1 MPFYAH
7 RLDLPEAYQAA
18 DRIGRLV
25 MVGKLDWPD
34 VDRYAHR
41 WAIMAHK
48 ATGVA
53 ALGAETRFCW
63 AAGDAVTQ
71 AEHERADVE
80 RAIKVMLR
88 PLIAERVPWNGLMA
102 EAHEINGANGF
113 LLAEAEVSEIVRTE
127 IYFALPPAPR
137 GRHG

>member
-18 DRIGRLV
+18 DRMGRLV
-25 MVGKLDWPD
+25 MVGTFDWPA
-34 VDRYAHR
+34 VDRFARR
-41 WAIMAHK
+41 WAVMAHK
-48 ATGVA
+48 ATGVD

-63 AAGDAVTQ
+63 ASWDAFAA
-71 AEHERADVE
+71 AEHERANVE

-88 PLIAERVPWNGLMA
+88 PLIAERRPWNVLMA
-102 EAHEINGANGF
+102 EAHEINGGNGF
-113 LLAEAEVSEIVRTE
+113 PLAEADVSEIVRTE
-127 IYFALPPAPR
+127 VHFALPPAPR